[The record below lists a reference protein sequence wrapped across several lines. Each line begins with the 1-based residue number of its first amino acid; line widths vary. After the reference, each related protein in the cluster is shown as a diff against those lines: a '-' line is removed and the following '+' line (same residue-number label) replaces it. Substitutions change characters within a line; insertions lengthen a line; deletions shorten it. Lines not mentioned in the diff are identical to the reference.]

1 MVGVDVPDTRGHGD
15 LLALDAHPGLGGND
29 LCAPD
34 ANQGNGNKLLFTVDV
49 VVLLRAEHV
58 DSFCLFLPVYT
69 LLMPEI
75 RVNEVAVKPEIGVN
89 EVTVK
94 PEV

>member
-1 MVGVDVPDTRGHGD
+1 VVGVDVPDTRGHGD

-29 LCAPD
+29 LCALD

-69 LLMPEI
+69 LLMPL
-75 RVNEVAVKPEIGVN
+75 
-89 EVTVK
+89 
-94 PEV
+94 